1 MVRTRPTCI
10 LERCP
15 QTVAGTVEPDR
26 CVVGRDTQVA
36 GHLVER
42 LAPQFY
48 PANQFGML
56 GFQGRNNIV
65 HTGADRGEER
75 LVRVGRR

>member
-1 MVRTRPTCI
+1 MLRARTARV
-10 LERCP
+10 LERFP
-15 QTVAGTVEPDR
+15 QGAAGAVEPDR

-48 PANQFGML
+48 PANQFGLL
-56 GFQGRNNIV
+56 GFQGRNQILY
-65 HTGADRGEER
+65 TRADGGEER
-75 LVRVGRR
+75 LVYTGRR